1 MSDTTPAISSPS
13 PSFMP
18 LHMSTG
24 SVNTNIRPMPWSNS
38 NSPMPTPLRQNSM
51 IRAPSSTINDTLFA
65 ELSSHPTTERL
76 KKIFT
81 SATNEKETIDHFF
94 SVHYDYSI
102 MGRPFEDNINMSAQ
116 DINNLMIILEKY
128 RSDDDDGYEFNDLF
142 YDELKTWS
150 KGLTPPGPN
159 DKLQNVHNI
168 VAKHIQHRNNG
179 DELSNKSMAA
189 ETEDDLEEK
198 LYTSILPQSDFE
210 SISIFLNEIA
220 SSTYQ
225 IPSPASHFVDIIT
238 TMAKDIDEKISQLQ
252 SSNPNID
259 VNSLSDEMKAFESCM
274 AIKTVLEGN
283 DGGNRFEE
291 FNEIEK
297 NINKARSP
305 GINTAPAPIPQAP
318 ILNSVHPTIS
328 TPTPSSGIGVGVP
341 VPIPLS
347 IPPQASNTELTST
360 SILTKEKFDDI
371 IKNIQEPANSS
382 CNVTVKAP
390 GSEPS
395 LPEAVINSTE
405 SNGGVDVKVE
415 TKVYYDKEEGDSTA
429 NDTGTLRQVLTATKE
444 EDGVNVATT
453 PTTLQILA
461 ALELQA
467 QSDNMSFNITLCT
480 NPTTILLAINLANS
494 LGMDPQLGDD
504 AVKGAMKGYSQEIL
518 KGQMPE
524 DKMGEIMNDPDAAA
538 IINKIKEKIVA
549 PEPIEQGLGM
559 HAPKITKPP

>member
-1 MSDTTPAISSPS
+1 MTDTNTPTSSSISSVHMNSGPVNSNIRAMPWAPTSSVTTPPLNQTPIGSAASSQ
-13 PSFMP
+13 
-18 LHMSTG
+18 
-24 SVNTNIRPMPWSNS
+24 R
-38 NSPMPTPLRQNSM
+38 
-51 IRAPSSTINDTLFA
+51 NDTLFA
-65 ELSSHPTTERL
+65 ELSSHPTAERL
-76 KKIFT
+76 KEIFDNVT
-81 SATNEKETIDHFF
+81 TEKNTIDHFF
-94 SVHYDYSI
+94 SDHYDYSI
-102 MGRPFEDNINMSAQ
+102 IGRPFEYNINMSAKN
-116 DINNLMIILEKY
+116 INNLMIILEKY
-128 RSDDDDGYEFNDLF
+128 RSYDDDGYEFNDLF

-168 VAKHIQHRNNG
+168 VKKHIEHCRDRDTLLN
-179 DELSNKSMAA
+179 SSMIP
-189 ETEDDLEEK
+189 EDDLASALSDK
-198 LYTSILPQSDFE
+198 SILPQSDFE

-220 SSTYQ
+220 AAAP
-225 IPSPASHFVDIIT
+225 IPVPASYLVEIIT
-238 TMAKDIDEKISQLQ
+238 TMAKDIEEKISQLQ
-252 SSNPNID
+252 SSNPSID

-559 HAPKITKPP
+559 HAPKPP

>member
-1 MSDTTPAISSPS
+1 
-13 PSFMP
+13 
-18 LHMSTG
+18 
-24 SVNTNIRPMPWSNS
+24 
-38 NSPMPTPLRQNSM
+38 M

-65 ELSSHPTTERL
+65 ELSSHPTAERL
-76 KKIFT
+76 KEIFDNVT
-81 SATNEKETIDHFF
+81 TEKNTIDHFF
-94 SVHYDYSI
+94 SDHYDYSI
-102 MGRPFEDNINMSAQ
+102 IGRPFEYNINMSAKN
-116 DINNLMIILEKY
+116 INNLMIILEKY
-128 RSDDDDGYEFNDLF
+128 RSYDDDGYEFNDLF

-168 VAKHIQHRNNG
+168 VKKHIEHCRDRDTLLN
-179 DELSNKSMAA
+179 SSMIP
-189 ETEDDLEEK
+189 EDDLASALSDK
-198 LYTSILPQSDFE
+198 SILPQSDFE

-305 GINTAPAPIPQAP
+305 GISTAPAPIPQAP

-360 SILTKEKFDDI
+360 SILTKDKFDDI
-371 IKNIQEPANSS
+371 IKNIQGSS
-382 CNVTVKAP
+382 CNVTIKAP

-395 LPEAVINSTE
+395 QPEAVINSTE
-405 SNGGVDVKVE
+405 SNGGVNVKVE
-415 TKVYYDKEEGDSTA
+415 TKVYYDKEEGDATA

-494 LGMDPQLGDD
+494 LGMNPQLGDD

-518 KGQMPE
+518 E
-524 DKMGEIMNDPDAAA
+524 GELQVD
-538 IINKIKEKIVA
+538 
-549 PEPIEQGLGM
+549 
-559 HAPKITKPP
+559 